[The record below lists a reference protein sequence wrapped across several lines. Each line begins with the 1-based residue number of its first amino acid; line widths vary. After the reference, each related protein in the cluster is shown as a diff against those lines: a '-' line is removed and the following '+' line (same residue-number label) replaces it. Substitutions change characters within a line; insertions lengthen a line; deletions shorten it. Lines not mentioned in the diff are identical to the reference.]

1 MIPAVIYVAA
11 SFAAAVIAY
20 FLGKSVSAVKIH
32 DAISFSF
39 DGKKYTLST
48 AVEESEN
55 EKTIKAFMEAVL
67 TVYGAKLATD
77 MYLLGRTVGFDEA
90 KKMAVE
96 VVQEYKPEMEKA
108 LRDTFESGKQA
119 GFDEAMKTIGAV
131 DFDQLLKINPDKPDK
146 PS

>member
-1 MIPAVIYVAA
+1 MIPTFIFIIFVIAA
-11 SFAAAVIAY
+11 SIVAFFV
-20 FLGKSVSAVKIH
+20 GKSVSAVEIH
-32 DAISFSF
+32 DAITFSF

-48 AVEESEN
+48 VVEESEN
-55 EKTIKAFMEAVL
+55 EKTIKAFIKAVL
-67 TVYGAKLATD
+67 TVYGTKLATD
-77 MYLLGRTVGFDEA
+77 TYLLGRKVGYEEA

-119 GFDEAMKTIGAV
+119 GFDEAMKTIGAI
-131 DFDQLLKINPDKPDK
+131 DFDQLLKFNPNKPDK